1 MHILKPGITWS
12 PDGNQLAV
20 AVKSGKSDAI
30 IFLISKQIKKKLNDL
45 ILREFLDLPGI
56 LPKI

>member
-1 MHILKPGITWS
+1 MNAADGKFKKRIIRGERTLDVEEMHILKPGITWS

-30 IFLISKQIKKKLNDL
+30 IFLIL
-45 ILREFLDLPGI
+45 IQ
-56 LPKI
+56 